1 LNTPPI
7 AAGSF
12 SIDKNAGDLF
22 FKRRKGNIQMID
34 QGKKIV
40 MAAPS
45 FQSAIYIALH
55 DQLKRLFKA
64 EEITLRSLKDD
75 PVIQKERLMQALEN
89 VRPSALIVVDIRLEA
104 EIVAAYTAANIPIV
118 LIDEEAEGASLI
130 SVDNIKGGQIAGEY
144 LAKKGRKK
152 IAIVS
157 GRTQVKGG
165 FNAEQRLKGFK
176 QALNAQGLSI
186 PFGCTI
192 EVANY
197 SRDDGLEVMPK
208 LLDMGI
214 DAVFCAAGDS
224 CALGLMSAA
233 KEQGKRIPEDVSIV
247 GFDDLLVARL
257 STPTLTT
264 IKQPLEKIAE
274 AAYKMIVIDRDEILL
289 RPRKLVFNPELVIR
303 QSA

>member
-1 LNTPPI
+1 
-7 AAGSF
+7 
-12 SIDKNAGDLF
+12 
-22 FKRRKGNIQMID
+22 
-34 QGKKIV
+34 V
-40 MAAPS
+40 
-45 FQSAIYIALH
+45 
-55 DQLKRLFKA
+55 
-64 EEITLRSLKDD
+64 
-75 PVIQKERLMQALEN
+75 
-89 VRPSALIVVDIRLEA
+89 
-104 EIVAAYTAANIPIV
+104 
-118 LIDEEAEGASLI
+118 
-130 SVDNIKGGQIAGEY
+130 
-144 LAKKGRKK
+144 
-152 IAIVS
+152 
-157 GRTQVKGG
+157 
-165 FNAEQRLKGFK
+165 
-176 QALNAQGLSI
+176 
-186 PFGCTI
+186 

-274 AAYKMIVIDRDEILL
+274 ATYKMIVIDRDEILL